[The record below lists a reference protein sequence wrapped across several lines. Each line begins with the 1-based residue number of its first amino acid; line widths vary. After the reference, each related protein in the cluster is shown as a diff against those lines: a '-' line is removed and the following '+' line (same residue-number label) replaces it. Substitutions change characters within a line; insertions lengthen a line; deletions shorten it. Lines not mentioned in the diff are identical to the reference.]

1 MITVRGRQLVIPRD
15 ENVIGTTYDDH
26 SEVRHFLID
35 RVTTGGID
43 LSHLH
48 FRLDL
53 EYQGEKKDTSLLDV
67 EVREDS
73 ILLTWTIPRSCL
85 ATAGTVWIAIRGYD
99 DNGTV
104 KWATNKGAVYV
115 EDTIDTPGSN
125 PPGLTE
131 LEQLER
137 RIEEKTETL
146 DANEGERQQ
155 NETIRQENEQ
165 RRQNN
170 EAEWQKQAEAAI
182 SQANTTLQGANA
194 AMEAAQ
200 GSETSAAESAT
211 AANASKE
218 AAEGSAS
225 AAEESAAEA
234 QRISQGF
241 AGFDGTALSVPAV
254 DVQGLVGQAGSTSN
268 VQALMNY
275 LAVKVAQEL
284 VSNEALTTMLLNY
297 VTKSSIVQTESTDPT
312 TVPSSPYFKQV
323 ADKLTSDLGGF
334 QFYATLEALGITGTD
349 FTYQV
354 FVDRMPVNAVL
365 ICRVSGLTF
374 MPTNGEFYLRAT
386 CTGYPES
393 KRIEFEAI
401 EMSSSLSG
409 VYKARYS
416 APAGTK
422 WSGWKSTLT
431 NADIYYASTSVEN
444 NYNNYIKGGL
454 YQITGSVATNS
465 PTGQAGSGGILIVFE
480 AQAYVIQFAF
490 NLTTAYYRRY
500 TKSTVSWSAWKTF
513 TST

>member
-15 ENVIGTTYDDH
+15 ENQIGTTYDDN
-26 SEVRHFLID
+26 SEVRRFLID
-35 RVTTGGID
+35 RVTFGGID
-43 LSHLH
+43 LSHLN

-73 ILLTWTIPRSCL
+73 ILLTWTIPHSCL
-85 ATAGTVWIAIRGYD
+85 TAAGTVWIAIRGYD

-137 RIEEKTETL
+137 RIEEKTEML

-155 NETIRQENEQ
+155 NEVIRQENEQ

-170 EAEWQKQAEAAI
+170 EAEWQRQAETAI
-182 SQANTTLQGANA
+182 GQANTTLQGANDA
-194 AMEAAQ
+194 KEAAQ
-200 GSETSAAESAT
+200 GSATSAAESAT

-218 AAEGSAS
+218 AAASSAQE
-225 AAEESAAEA
+225 AEESAAEA

-268 VQALMNY
+268 VQAMLDY

-284 VSNEALTTMLLNY
+284 VGNEALTTKLLDY

-323 ADKLTSDLGGF
+323 TGKLISDLTESKNEVLLYSGKIKYNDEISVPNLHKYKLFHLGDNQNELYGCDVGGVVGNV
-334 QFYATLEALGITGTD
+334 LEFNLSG
-349 FTYQV
+349 Q
-354 FVDRMPVNAVL
+354 
-365 ICRVSGLTF
+365 VSG
-374 MPTNGEFYLRAT
+374 RAVFSSIKFHIIKANT
-386 CTGYPES
+386 LKVIFNIQVNVTADN
-393 KRIEFEAI
+393 AI
-401 EMSSSLSG
+401 EYVSLERES
-409 VYKARYS
+409 
-416 APAGTK
+416 
-422 WSGWKSTLT
+422 
-431 NADIYYASTSVEN
+431 
-444 NYNNYIKGGL
+444 
-454 YQITGSVATNS
+454 QITLWGV
-465 PTGQAGSGGILIVFE
+465 PLI
-480 AQAYVIQFAF
+480 
-490 NLTTAYYRRY
+490 
-500 TKSTVSWSAWKTF
+500 
-513 TST
+513 

>member
-1 MITVRGRQLVIPRD
+1 MITVKGRQLVIPRD

-26 SEVRHFLID
+26 SEVRHFLIE
-35 RVTTGGID
+35 RVTTSGID

-73 ILLTWTIPRSCL
+73 ILLTWTIPHSCL
-85 ATAGTVWIAIRGYD
+85 TAAGTVWIAIRGYD

-115 EDTIDTPGSN
+115 EDTINTPGSN

-155 NETIRQENEQ
+155 NEVIRQENEQ

-170 EAEWQKQAEAAI
+170 EAEWQRQAEAAI
-182 SQANTTLQGANA
+182 NQASITLQGANA
-194 AMEAAQ
+194 AKEAAQ
-200 GSETSAAESAT
+200 GSATSAAESAT
-211 AANASKE
+211 AANIAKE
-218 AAEGSAS
+218 AAAGSAS

-241 AGFDGTALSVPAV
+241 AGFDGTAQSVPAV

-284 VSNEALTTMLLNY
+284 VSNEALTTKLLDYML
-297 VTKSSIVQTESTDPT
+297 KSSIVQTESTDPT

-323 ADKLTSDLGGF
+323 TDKLTSDFGDIKTGTYTAISNSYVSIVAGSLRKVGKLCQIYLSLNIQQNGGGYASFITLPSGFLPLELGYF
-334 QFYATLEALGITGTD
+334 DIPKCTIQVKANQLGINATATGTTALY
-349 FTYQV
+349 FTY
-354 FVDRMPVNAVL
+354 
-365 ICRVSGLTF
+365 
-374 MPTNGEFYLRAT
+374 
-386 CTGYPES
+386 
-393 KRIEFEAI
+393 
-401 EMSSSLSG
+401 LS
-409 VYKARYS
+409 
-416 APAGTK
+416 
-422 WSGWKSTLT
+422 
-431 NADIYYASTSVEN
+431 N
-444 NYNNYIKGGL
+444 
-454 YQITGSVATNS
+454 
-465 PTGQAGSGGILIVFE
+465 
-480 AQAYVIQFAF
+480 
-490 NLTTAYYRRY
+490 
-500 TKSTVSWSAWKTF
+500 
-513 TST
+513 

>member
-15 ENVIGTTYDDH
+15 ENQIGTTYDDN
-26 SEVRHFLID
+26 SEVRRFLID
-35 RVTTGGID
+35 RVTFGGID
-43 LSHLH
+43 LSHLN

-73 ILLTWTIPRSCL
+73 ILLTWTIPHSCL
-85 ATAGTVWIAIRGYD
+85 TAAGTVWIAIRGYD

-137 RIEEKTETL
+137 RIEEKTEML

-155 NETIRQENEQ
+155 NEVIRQENEQ

-170 EAEWQKQAEAAI
+170 EAEWQRQAETAI
-182 SQANTTLQGANA
+182 GQANTTLQGANDA
-194 AMEAAQ
+194 KEAAQ
-200 GSETSAAESAT
+200 GSATSAAESAT

-218 AAEGSAS
+218 AAASSAQE
-225 AAEESAAEA
+225 AEESAAEA

-268 VQALMNY
+268 VQAMLDY

-284 VSNEALTTMLLNY
+284 VGNEALTTKLLDY

-323 ADKLTSDLGGF
+323 TGKLISDLDDRT
-334 QFYATLEALGITGTD
+334 AVNDLSAVANLGITTRRIVQCNENTLNTPYKAGLTAGRSGTAYINMSD
-349 FTYQV
+349 TNYGTI
-354 FVDRMPVNAVL
+354 L
-365 ICRVSGLTF
+365 YIVSG
-374 MPTNGEFYLRAT
+374 TNRVFLRA
-386 CTGYPES
+386 
-393 KRIEFEAI
+393 KDN
-401 EMSSSLSG
+401 
-409 VYKARYS
+409 
-416 APAGTK
+416 GT
-422 WSGWKSTLT
+422 WSNWDELLK
-431 NADIYYASTSVEN
+431 NANIYYASTSVEN

-500 TKSTVSWSAWKTF
+500 TKSSASWSAWKTF
-513 TST
+513 TSN